1 MTASTRYVL
10 IAMTVG
16 MTLMTVGGVAYFVDL
31 DSDGLLGA
39 GIGAALGLLNLA
51 VGYRMTSRAVTL
63 GLNPALRI
71 LVGGFLLRL
80 VVLAGLMIW
89 FHSIPTIDE
98 VAFALV
104 FMLFFFVLVA
114 IEIVTVE
121 KHLQGNGRHA

>member
-1 MTASTRYVL
+1 MTATTTKVL

-16 MTLMTVGGVAYFVDL
+16 VALMVAGGVAYFVDL
-31 DSDGLLGA
+31 DSAGLLGA

-71 LVGGFLLRL
+71 LVGGFFVRL
-80 VVLAGLMIW
+80 VVLAGLLLW
-89 FHSIPTIDE
+89 FHSIPSIDE

-114 IEIVTVE
+114 IEIVIVE
-121 KHLQGNGRHA
+121 KYLQGNGRPA